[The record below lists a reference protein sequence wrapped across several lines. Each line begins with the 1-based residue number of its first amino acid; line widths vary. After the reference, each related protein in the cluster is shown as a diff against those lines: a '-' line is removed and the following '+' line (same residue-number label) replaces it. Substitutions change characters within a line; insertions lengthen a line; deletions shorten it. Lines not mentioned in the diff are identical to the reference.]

1 MLNVGLTVP
10 KSAGNSSLY
19 ALSFIFS
26 NTLKGPAA
34 RGINLDLRKS
44 GKRSLR
50 KCNQTKSPT
59 SNTTCFLP
67 LSPASLYLAFMCS
80 MLSLVV
86 LCKFNII
93 SARCVASKL
102 FCTEEGKGNKSIG
115 ARGTKPY
122 MMGTS
127 LLLIQPLYL
136 QLHTYKEPSQDLVP
150 NNLTIRY
157 FRFLELFL
165 IYMRI

>member
-26 NTLKGPAA
+26 NTLRGPAA
-34 RGINLDLRKS
+34 HEINLDLRKS

-50 KCNQTKSPT
+50 KCNQTRSPT

-67 LSPASLYLAFMCS
+67 LFPASLYLAFMCS

-93 SARCVASKL
+93 SAHCVGSKL

-122 MMGTS
+122 
-127 LLLIQPLYL
+127 
-136 QLHTYKEPSQDLVP
+136 
-150 NNLTIRY
+150 TISNGHIFVVECSER
-157 FRFLELFL
+157 L
-165 IYMRI
+165 

>member
-19 ALSFIFS
+19 ALSLILS

-50 KCNQTKSPT
+50 KCNQTRLPT

-102 FCTEEGKGNKSIG
+102 CCTVHEEQNHTQSQ
-115 ARGTKPY
+115 
-122 MMGTS
+122 MGTS
-127 LLLIQPLYL
+127 LW
-136 QLHTYKEPSQDLVP
+136 
-150 NNLTIRY
+150 
-157 FRFLELFL
+157 
-165 IYMRI
+165 

>member
-1 MLNVGLTVP
+1 MFNVGLTVP
-10 KSAGNSSLY
+10 KYAGNSSLY
-19 ALSFIFS
+19 ALSFIFY

-34 RGINLDLRKS
+34 RSINLDLRNS

-50 KCNQTKSPT
+50 KCNQIRSPT

-80 MLSLVV
+80 MLYLVV

-93 SARCVASKL
+93 SACCEASKL
-102 FCTEEGKGNKSIG
+102 VCTKEGNGNKSIG

-122 MMGTS
+122 
-127 LLLIQPLYL
+127 
-136 QLHTYKEPSQDLVP
+136 
-150 NNLTIRY
+150 TISNGHIFVVECSER
-157 FRFLELFL
+157 L
-165 IYMRI
+165 

>member
-10 KSAGNSSLY
+10 KYAGNSSLY

-26 NTLKGPAA
+26 NTLKGLAA
-34 RGINLDLRKS
+34 RGINLDLHKS
-44 GKRSLR
+44 GKRFLR
-50 KCNQTKSPT
+50 KCNQTRSPT

-67 LSPASLYLAFMCS
+67 LSPATLYLAFMCS

-102 FCTEEGKGNKSIG
+102 FFTEEGKGNKSIG

-122 MMGTS
+122 MISNGHIFVVECS
-127 LLLIQPLYL
+127 ERL
-136 QLHTYKEPSQDLVP
+136 
-150 NNLTIRY
+150 
-157 FRFLELFL
+157 
-165 IYMRI
+165 

>member
-10 KSAGNSSLY
+10 KSTGNSSLY

-34 RGINLDLRKS
+34 RGINLDLRKL

-50 KCNQTKSPT
+50 KCNQTRSPT

-67 LSPASLYLAFMCS
+67 LSPASLYFAFMCS

-86 LCKFNII
+86 ICKFNII
-93 SARCVASKL
+93 SALCVASKL
-102 FCTEEGKGNKSIG
+102 CCTEEGKGNKSIG

-122 MMGTS
+122 
-127 LLLIQPLYL
+127 
-136 QLHTYKEPSQDLVP
+136 
-150 NNLTIRY
+150 TISNGHIFVVECNER
-157 FRFLELFL
+157 L
-165 IYMRI
+165 

>member
-26 NTLKGPAA
+26 NTLKRQVA
-34 RGINLDLRKS
+34 RDINLDLRKS
-44 GKRSLR
+44 GKRSLC
-50 KCNQTKSPT
+50 KCNQTRSPI

-86 LCKFNII
+86 LCKFNIM
-93 SARCVASKL
+93 STRCVASKL

-122 MMGTS
+122 
-127 LLLIQPLYL
+127 
-136 QLHTYKEPSQDLVP
+136 
-150 NNLTIRY
+150 TISNGHIFVVECSER
-157 FRFLELFL
+157 L
-165 IYMRI
+165 